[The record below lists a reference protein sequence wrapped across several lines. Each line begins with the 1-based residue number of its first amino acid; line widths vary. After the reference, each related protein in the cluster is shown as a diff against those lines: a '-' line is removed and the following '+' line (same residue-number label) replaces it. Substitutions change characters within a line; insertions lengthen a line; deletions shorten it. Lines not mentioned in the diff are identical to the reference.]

1 MIDVHTA
8 EDKRNP
14 KARNPREAFSTGLY
28 SGALLTLVMLASLV
42 VADRIPGIERY
53 ALERNGISYILFL
66 AVMAYPVC
74 RFRNRPIQMFVA
86 GMTGWVMFAAAYN
99 LSGWYFRNL
108 FQVLRTPLEAL
119 VEGTIVYGV
128 CAVIAWVGMMALH
141 ARHHTIA
148 PPRRRPDDAVPHHH

>member
-1 MIDVHTA
+1 MKDVHTA

-28 SGALLTLVMLASLV
+28 CGALLTLVMLASLV

-53 ALERNGISYILFL
+53 ALERNGISYALFL
-66 AVMAYPVC
+66 VVMVYPVC
-74 RFRNRPIQMFVA
+74 RFRNRPLQIFIA

-99 LSGWYFRNL
+99 LSGFYFRNL

-128 CAVIAWVGMMALH
+128 CAVIAWVGMMAMH

-148 PPRRRPDDAVPHHH
+148 PGRRRPDDAVPHHH

>member
-1 MIDVHTA
+1 MIDVPTA
-8 EDKRNP
+8 EDKRKP

-42 VADRIPGIERY
+42 TADRIPGIERY
-53 ALERNGISYILFL
+53 ALERNGLSYVLFL

-74 RFRNRPIQMFVA
+74 RFRNRPMQMFVA
-86 GMTGWVMFAAAYN
+86 GMTGWVMFAATYDLA
-99 LSGWYFRNL
+99 GFYFRNL

-128 CAVIAWVGMMALH
+128 CAVIAWVGMMAMH

-148 PPRRRPDDAVPHHH
+148 PGRRRPDDAVPHHH